1 MAACRESSIEIAK
14 TILEDGMARITN
26 RSLAMAAGL
35 ALAAHAAL
43 PQPASAQASD
53 LARGQQ
59 IAEKL
64 CARCHAIGKSGAS
77 PDPKAVP
84 FRSIG
89 KLYPLDHLAEA
100 FAEGIVTGD
109 NKMPEFKFEPPD
121 IDAIITYLAA
131 MSAER

>member
-1 MAACRESSIEIAK
+1 MVRTAHRALSV
-14 TILEDGMARITN
+14 
-26 RSLAMAAGL
+26 AMCL
-35 ALAAHAAL
+35 ALSGAGAV
-43 PQPASAQASD
+43 PQQAWAQARD
-53 LARGQQ
+53 VARGQQ

-64 CARCHAIGKSGAS
+64 CARCHAIGKSDAS
-77 PDPKAVP
+77 PDPKALP

-89 KLYPLDHLAEA
+89 KLYPLEHLAEA

-121 IDAIITYLAA
+121 IDAIISYLAE